1 MTAAQLAVFDL
12 DGVIADTARLHYV
25 AWKRLADELGIAF
38 DEAANEA
45 LKGIDRM
52 GSLDLILGAGGVEL
66 DEADKRTLA
75 ARKNAYYLAAL
86 EDVGTETL
94 LPGAE
99 RLIDAAA
106 ARGLRLALASASR
119 NAPLLLAKIGI
130 ADRFEFIAD
139 PACCRPKPA
148 PDLFLACATR
158 LGVEPEAA
166 IGFEDAAAG
175 IEAIKAAGMLAV
187 GIGTAAA
194 LPGADLV
201 FATTQDVDL
210 DAVLAAR
217 A

>member
-52 GSLDLILGAGGVEL
+52 GSLELILGAGRVEL
-66 DEADKRTLA
+66 GEADKGVLA

-94 LPGAE
+94 LPGAV
-99 RLIDAAA
+99 RLIDDAA

-130 ADRFEFIAD
+130 AHRFEFIAD

-148 PDLFLACATR
+148 PDLFLACATQ
-158 LGVEPEAA
+158 LGVEPGAA

-175 IEAIKAAGMLAV
+175 IEAIKAAGMQAV
-187 GIGTAAA
+187 GIGEAVA

-210 DAVLAAR
+210 DAVLRAR